1 MIESWRWYG
10 PFDAITLPEIA
21 QTGATGIVTALH
33 EIPYGEVWP
42 EETIRDRQE
51 EIAADRNL
59 GLYWNVVESLPV
71 HEDIKRGEGD
81 LERLFANYRQ
91 SLRNLAA
98 CGISTVC
105 YNFMPLLDWTRT
117 QLDAPAP
124 RGGTA
129 LRFSQPHMAA
139 FEIFML
145 EREGAEADYSD
156 EVHEA
161 AREWYEASS
170 AGLRQN
176 LLNSIMAGLPGA
188 FDRYDIEGLREKLK
202 QYTGIGRDELRANYA
217 RFLAEVVPAA
227 EEFGIRLCVHP
238 DDPPRNIL
246 GLPRIVSTGD
256 DIEWILASQ
265 DSPSNGLTLCSGSL
279 GANPANDVPAI
290 ARRFAPRIHFAHLRN
305 VAKEPDGSFQEAA
318 HLGGDTD
325 MVALI
330 AALVAEERRRR
341 QEGRADVSIPYRP
354 DHGHELLDDVGR
366 GTHPGYPLIG
376 RMRGLAELRG
386 IVKAL
391 QHESISYD

>member
-21 QTGATGIVTALH
+21 QTGATGVVTALY
-33 EIPYGEVWP
+33 EVPYGEVWP
-42 EETIRDRQE
+42 EEMIRDRQD
-51 EIAADRNL
+51 EISADRNL

-145 EREGAEADYSD
+145 EREGAEADYSE
-156 EVHEA
+156 EVREA

-170 AGLRQN
+170 EGLRQN

-188 FDRYDIEGLREKLK
+188 FDRYDVEGLREKLK
-202 QYTGIGRDELRANYA
+202 QYQGIGRDELRANYA

-391 QHESISYD
+391 QHESVSYD